1 MAGNGRFGMGLASS
15 HSARPQPVLLGRQ
28 TPDDI
33 RNPFGQTEP
42 QPLKWENNLMKTTL
56 FVLCFFCATAA
67 FAQTVSTGALLS
79 AEPVMVQFTSHAGHA
94 SPQPMG
100 MEQNLL
106 GRSGSTSAH
115 GERPLWEFGTTSQ
128 PVPLGDSARMLKKAH
143 ETAKKADIVWHN

>member
-1 MAGNGRFGMGLASS
+1 MGLASS

-67 FAQTVSTGALLS
+67 FAQNANYGAVS
-79 AEPVMVQFTSHAGHA
+79 AEPVVIQFTSHTGHA

-100 MEQNLL
+100 TEQNLL
-106 GRSGSTSAH
+106 GQSGFTYAH
-115 GERPLWEFGTTSQ
+115 GERPLWEVASPSQ
-128 PVPLGDSARMLKKAH
+128 VTPLGDSARVLKKAH
-143 ETAKKADIVWHN
+143 ETAKKADIVWNN